1 MLHCINYLTVITIP
15 EPTKDDGGLPSDSPV
30 SQDSDSLV
38 LWDKKDRSEFDS
50 NIDIGNKSTTDYWVD
65 YMSRSE
71 LGKFRAQAYANDSG
85 ISIRTNPV
93 TGYNELFIAGTR
105 TGRDWAQN
113 FAEGLGTAWNGLSKD
128 MPNSIAKEL
137 IDDGLEVSEMHKA
150 QFAQHLDELIEENN
164 VKVVYGHSRGAAHL
178 SLLKSD
184 VTRIGVDGAT
194 SIGDRSDFLNLRSSS
209 LFDKGLGMAH
219 ENNLEIPNT
228 LFHDVTTQKGTD
240 AYTAVADEEDNA
252 RYAKYLEKKKAKVS
266 TKGILKKYN
275 PVALRAERKRH
286 YDKPRTKR
294 SRGGSNTYAQT
305 VKSTKRAKTF
315 SEQNK
320 AWGEKYGSAPQEGVV
335 IKHSPT
341 VKNLREYRYSGEKK
355 NKLQK
360 VHHTYDLDFPNKPM
374 KKMKKQK
381 KIRGWK
387 APEEDEDF
395 MDFDF

>member
-164 VKVVYGHSRGAAHL
+164 VKVVYGHSRG
-178 SLLKSD
+178 
-184 VTRIGVDGAT
+184 V
-194 SIGDRSDFLNLRSSS
+194 
-209 LFDKGLGMAH
+209 
-219 ENNLEIPNT
+219 
-228 LFHDVTTQKGTD
+228 
-240 AYTAVADEEDNA
+240 
-252 RYAKYLEKKKAKVS
+252 
-266 TKGILKKYN
+266 
-275 PVALRAERKRH
+275 
-286 YDKPRTKR
+286 
-294 SRGGSNTYAQT
+294 
-305 VKSTKRAKTF
+305 
-315 SEQNK
+315 
-320 AWGEKYGSAPQEGVV
+320 
-335 IKHSPT
+335 
-341 VKNLREYRYSGEKK
+341 
-355 NKLQK
+355 
-360 VHHTYDLDFPNKPM
+360 
-374 KKMKKQK
+374 
-381 KIRGWK
+381 
-387 APEEDEDF
+387 
-395 MDFDF
+395 